1 MNLKLSR
8 HGLQQIPNEYIPWDK
23 SFFSHQ
29 KRENAGFIPSDKIS
43 FNVGPL
49 INSKGRLDHPSKS
62 TTTFC
67 ADDSDIAFEC
77 YSILEISN
85 NERKNIQREV
95 FEEAIEFIEK
105 EELEEEIIQIVYQPH
120 WHEGVIGIVASKLVE
135 TYKVPALVFT
145 NASDEGIIKA
155 SVRSAGVLNIFD
167 ALKSCEDLFIKF
179 GGHKAAAG
187 LSMPRENL
195 PKLKEKKLNN
205 YLKDIPE
212 ISRTQLRRVD
222 LDLPAKE
229 ITPRLAKSLEHLG
242 PFGIG
247 NEKPIFKFTQLKLE
261 SYNVMKDVH
270 VRWNFSGGGIKF
282 KGISFNYLNN
292 NQKIHPEEIFNQ
304 QGKRDNDL
312 VVYGSFNRWKG
323 QEFIQIMVDEIALT
337 PFQYLSFDFY
347 RVNDNV
353 FYWTIHHSGLNLFLT
368 ISIPSVTQNS
378 VPSVIPFVQKRIPS
392 VL

>member
-1 MNLKLSR
+1 MEITCVQPSRFIEGYGIHPPSIEQAIEQNIKVLITVDCGITNNETADYASERDIDLIITDHHKDAREEMPNAFAVINPNRRDEDLESPLTALAGVGVAFALSLQIKNDLEKAGKETPSIYPLLQFVAVGTICDLAKLNSMNLKLSR
-8 HGLQQIPNEYIPWDK
+8 HGLQQIPTSTYPGIRA
-23 SFFSHQ
+23 FFTPEE
-29 KRENAGFIPSDKIS
+29 RNTGFIPSDKIS

-49 INSKGRLDHPSKS
+49 INSKGRLDHPQKALQLL
-62 TTTFC
+62 C

-195 PKLKEKKLNN
+195 PKLKEKLNN

-229 ITPRLAKSLEHLG
+229 ITPRLAKSLEHLV
-242 PFGIG
+242 P
-247 NEKPIFKFTQLKLE
+247 
-261 SYNVMKDVH
+261 V
-270 VRWNFSGGGIKF
+270 WNRK
-282 KGISFNYLNN
+282 
-292 NQKIHPEEIFNQ
+292 
-304 QGKRDNDL
+304 
-312 VVYGSFNRWKG
+312 
-323 QEFIQIMVDEIALT
+323 
-337 PFQYLSFDFY
+337 
-347 RVNDNV
+347 
-353 FYWTIHHSGLNLFLT
+353 
-368 ISIPSVTQNS
+368 
-378 VPSVIPFVQKRIPS
+378 
-392 VL
+392 